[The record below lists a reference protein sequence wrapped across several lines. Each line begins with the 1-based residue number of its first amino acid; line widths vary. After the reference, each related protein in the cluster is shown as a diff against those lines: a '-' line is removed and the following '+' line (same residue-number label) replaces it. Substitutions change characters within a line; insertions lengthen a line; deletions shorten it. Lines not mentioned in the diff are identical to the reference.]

1 MSPPAG
7 TLAARRINGP
17 HRPLPIHDFSP
28 DTLLSL
34 VERIESSSGF
44 QHFIFR
50 EAELDDL
57 WRQVEHA
64 LVSAQSKGRST
75 RDIDRLRILLDC
87 VVAAHDLVSV
97 SKKDE
102 ANGAAAGRHSGPGVA
117 PRASRSFTL
126 DA

>member
-1 MSPPAG
+1 MD
-7 TLAARRINGP
+7 LN
-17 HRPLPIHDFSP
+17 RPLPIHDFSP

-64 LVSAQSKGRST
+64 LVHAQSQGPEHK
-75 RDIDRLRILLDC
+75 DIDRLRILLEC

-102 ANGAAAGRHSGPGVA
+102 AMAQLQAGI
-117 PRASRSFTL
+117 RAQ
-126 DA
+126 A

>member
-1 MSPPAG
+1 MD
-7 TLAARRINGP
+7 LN
-17 HRPLPIHDFSP
+17 RPLPIHDFSP

-64 LVSAQSKGRST
+64 LVGAQAGGNGN
-75 RDIDRLRILLDC
+75 RDAERLRVLLEC
-87 VVAAHDLVSV
+87 VEAAHDLISE
-97 SKKDE
+97 SKKEE
-102 ANGAAAGRHSGPGVA
+102 ALAQLQAGI
-117 PRASRSFTL
+117 RAQ
-126 DA
+126 A

>member
-1 MSPPAG
+1 
-7 TLAARRINGP
+7 
-17 HRPLPIHDFSP
+17 
-28 DTLLSL
+28 

-64 LVSAQSKGRST
+64 LVHAQSQGPEHK
-75 RDIDRLRILLDC
+75 DIDRLRVLLDC

-102 ANGAAAGRHSGPGVA
+102 AMAQLQAGI
-117 PRASRSFTL
+117 RAQ
-126 DA
+126 A

>member
-1 MSPPAG
+1 MFSKS
-7 TLAARRINGP
+7 LAMTHLEGDLDLNL
-17 HRPLPIHDFSP
+17 PLPIHDFSP

-57 WRQVEHA
+57 WRQVEYA
-64 LVSAQSKGRST
+64 LVHARSDGDGS
-75 RDIDRLRILLDC
+75 RDVDRLQVLLDC

-97 SKKDE
+97 SKKEE
-102 ANGAAAGRHSGPGVA
+102 AMAQLQAGI
-117 PRASRSFTL
+117 RAQ
-126 DA
+126 A

>member
-1 MSPPAG
+1 MTGNALGYMFTES
-7 TLAARRINGP
+7 LAISFMEGDLDLN
-17 HRPLPIHDFSP
+17 RPLPIHDFSP

-57 WRQVEHA
+57 WRQVEYA
-64 LVSAQSKGRST
+64 LVNAQSSGPEHK
-75 RDIDRLRILLDC
+75 DIDRLRVLLDC

-97 SKKDE
+97 SKKEE
-102 ANGAAAGRHSGPGVA
+102 AMAQLQAGI
-117 PRASRSFTL
+117 RAQ
-126 DA
+126 A

>member
-1 MSPPAG
+1 MD
-7 TLAARRINGP
+7 LN
-17 HRPLPIHDFSP
+17 RPLPIHDFSP

-64 LVSAQSKGRST
+64 PGPRAVPAGPEHK
-75 RDIDRLRILLDC
+75 DIDRLRVLLEC

-102 ANGAAAGRHSGPGVA
+102 AMAQLQAGI
-117 PRASRSFTL
+117 RAQ
-126 DA
+126 A